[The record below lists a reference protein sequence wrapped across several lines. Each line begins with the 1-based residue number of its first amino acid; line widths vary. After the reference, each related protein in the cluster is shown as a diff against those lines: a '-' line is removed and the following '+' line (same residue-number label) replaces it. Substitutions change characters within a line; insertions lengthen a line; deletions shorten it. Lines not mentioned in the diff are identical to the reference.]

1 MPEQV
6 SLDRDSNRRNFRIHN
21 KMEDLEKRLLQLEN
35 DRDCLMKFK
44 NEMTDTFNKRE
55 PAKQTWEFIGSMK
68 TDMALN
74 SKDHQELK
82 EGVRD
87 IKEKLDEF
95 IKAAP
100 TKESSWAEKV
110 WIYVAIVAGALI
122 ITALFV
128 MLFKD
133 GLIR

>member
-1 MPEQV
+1 MDGN
-6 SLDRDSNRRNFRIHN
+6 SYRRNFRIHN

-44 NEMTDTFNKRE
+44 SEMTDVFNKRG

-87 IKEKLDEF
+87 IKDKLDKF
-95 IKAAP
+95 IEAAP